1 VSALLLGGSPGS
13 GAATD
18 SQHGS
23 RFRSDTDL
31 CSPKHAIHCLLHH
44 RLWPRPDC
52 HWYHRHRYNC
62 RQPTRSAITPPP
74 RSPCTPAAKRAFA
87 ATARPALAKG
97 TSNSA
102 IVSHRLLPSATRQV
116 GAIAAPTAA
125 RSLAATARARSALA
139 GGTSASAIAAR
150 SAFAG
155 STSNS
160 AIVSHRPSTKRPLC
174 ALTAR
179 QLATAAAR
187 QLTARQLTL
196 VAAQQLAL
204 AAAQQL
210 ALAAA
215 QQLALAA
222 AQQLALAA
230 AQQLA
235 LAAAQQHALATATV
249 RCSRRQL
256 GQLIVASSWTVR
268 VHSTIRPHVGYVAGQ
283 SVLSNVAT
291 DTFSTHDTK
300 AACRR
305 PVLFA
310 QLCLGFSTMVH
321 TTLPRH
327 MGPQGSSCQFRT
339 ESTHQRG
346 PIADITRTR

>member
-1 VSALLLGGSPGS
+1 MSALLLGGSPGS

-116 GAIAAPTAA
+116 GALAAPTAA

-196 VAAQQLAL
+196 V
-204 AAAQQL
+204 
-210 ALAAA
+210 
-215 QQLALAA
+215 
-222 AQQLALAA
+222 A

>member
-1 VSALLLGGSPGS
+1 MSALLLGGSPGS

-116 GAIAAPTAA
+116 GALAAPTAA

-196 VAAQQLAL
+196 V
-204 AAAQQL
+204 
-210 ALAAA
+210 
-215 QQLALAA
+215 A